1 MCRHTVKDRELI
13 EFSCKIMNF
22 NEIPQNH
29 ILYLRSLIEDK
40 VIQFTHNL
48 S

>member
-1 MCRHTVKDRELI
+1 MKDCELRE
-13 EFSCKIMNF
+13 FNCKIMSLS
-22 NEIPQNH
+22 EITQNY
-29 ILYLRSLIEDK
+29 ILYSRSLIEDK